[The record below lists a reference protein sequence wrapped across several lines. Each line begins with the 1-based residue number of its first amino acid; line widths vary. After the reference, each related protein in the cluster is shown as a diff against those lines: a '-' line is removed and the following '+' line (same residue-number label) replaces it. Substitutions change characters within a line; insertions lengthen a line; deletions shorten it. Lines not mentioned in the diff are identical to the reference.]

1 MSQYPEVWREHRA
14 LAYEARS
21 TGGVRRALALL
32 VVATLPFALG
42 LTIDLRFPLKIYEV
56 ALGLAALSCLADLR
70 IPSHPT
76 ARRAA
81 LPVVGLLGFALVVLL
96 VHAWIPPRGLEWTEF
111 ETRFGPLGD
120 GVTKFLYI
128 SLALFGFLLVAWQSY
143 RDEDAVIRAWL
154 LGACAASAYA
164 WYLLLS
170 SLTGVEPFLL
180 PGISEPQRIAF
191 GDLVLLR
198 AGPFA
203 EGNYFGLYLVLSTAI
218 ALYAGRRTLALVLS
232 ATALTTFSTVNVLGL
247 IIIWTLVLIKPA
259 RRGGTLSRRVL
270 YGAVALVLFAAV
282 GAALIPTGYLQN
294 VVLGKLMGEDVGS
307 RLERLNQA
315 LTGLKMFWAHPIAG
329 VGLSQYGYYY
339 DRYQFVSVSLPID
352 PVLAKHIA
360 NNVYIELLAELG
372 LVGLLLFVAFLIQI
386 WRQMKAARLRPLRYG
401 FVSMLL
407 ALNAFPTVSVMFLW
421 AFLGFVVGVSSRYGD
436 ALE

>member
-1 MSQYPEVWREHRA
+1 VSIGA
-14 LAYEARS
+14 LAYKATP
-21 TGGVRRALALL
+21 TGGVRRGLALL

-70 IPSHPT
+70 VPSLPA

-81 LPVVGLLGFALVVLL
+81 VPLVGLLGFALAVLL
-96 VHAWIPPRGLEWTEF
+96 VHAWAPPRGLEWSEF
-111 ETRFGPLGD
+111 ESRFGPLGD
-120 GVTKFLYI
+120 GITKILYI
-128 SLALFGFLLVAWQSY
+128 TLALFGFLLVAWQSS
-143 RDEDAVIRAWL
+143 RDEDAVVQAWL
-154 LGACAASAYA
+154 LGACVASAYA
-164 WYLLLS
+164 WYLVVSALI
-170 SLTGVEPFLL
+170 GVEPFLL
-180 PGISEPQRIAF
+180 PGITEPQRITF
-191 GDLVLLR
+191 GELVLMR

-203 EGNYFGLYLVLSTAI
+203 EGNYFGLYLVLSTAV

-232 ATALTTFSTVNVLGL
+232 ATALTTFSTINILGL
-247 IIIWTLVLIKPA
+247 VILWTLVLARPA
-259 RRGGTLSRRVL
+259 DRGGTISRRVL
-270 YGAVALVLFAAV
+270 YGAGALLLLAAV
-282 GAALIPTGYLQN
+282 AAALISTGYLQS
-294 VVLGKLMGEDVGS
+294 VVVGKLTGQDVGS

-315 LTGLKMFWAHPIAG
+315 LTGLQMFRAHPIAG

-339 DRYQFVSVSLPID
+339 DRYQFVSVYLPID

-360 NNVYIELLAELG
+360 NNVYVELLAELG

-386 WRQMKAARLRPLRYG
+386 WRHTKAPRLRPLRYG

-421 AFLGFVVGVSSRYGD
+421 AFFGFVVGVSSRHGD
-436 ALE
+436 AVE

>member
-1 MSQYPEVWREHRA
+1 MSTGA
-14 LAYEARS
+14 LAYEATS
-21 TGGVRRALALL
+21 TGGVRRFLTLL

-56 ALGLAALSCLADLR
+56 ALGLAALTCLADLR
-70 IPSHPT
+70 IPSHPAAT
-76 ARRAA
+76 RAA
-81 LPVVGLLGFALVVLL
+81 LPLVGLLGFGLAVLL
-96 VHAWIPPRGLEWTEF
+96 VHAWAPPRGLEWSEF

-120 GVTKFLYI
+120 GITKILYI

-143 RDEDAVIRAWL
+143 RDEEGVIRAWL

-164 WYLLLS
+164 WYLLVSVLA
-170 SLTGVEPFLL
+170 GVNPFLL
-180 PGISEPQRIAF
+180 PGITEPQRITF
-191 GDLVLLR
+191 GNLALMR

-218 ALYAGRRTLALVLS
+218 ALYAGRRGIALTLS

-247 IIIWTLVLIKPA
+247 VILWTLVLIA
-259 RRGGTLSRRVL
+259 
-270 YGAVALVLFAAV
+270 AVAM
-282 GAALIPTGYLQN
+282 ALISTGYLQT
-294 VVLGKLMGEDVGS
+294 VVLGKLTGQEVGS

-315 LTGLKMFWAHPIAG
+315 LTGLQMFRAHPIAG

-339 DRYQFVSVSLPID
+339 DRYQFVSVALPID

-372 LVGLLLFVAFLIQI
+372 VVGLLLFVAFLIQI
-386 WRQMKAARLRPLRYG
+386 WRHTKAARLRPLRYG
-401 FVSMLL
+401 FVSMLV
-407 ALNAFPTVSVMFLW
+407 ALNAFPTMSVMFLW
-421 AFLGFVVGVSSRYGD
+421 AFFGFVVGVSARHGHGVG
-436 ALE
+436 

>member
-1 MSQYPEVWREHRA
+1 MSTGA
-14 LAYEARS
+14 LAYEATS
-21 TGGVRRALALL
+21 TGGVRRFLTLL

-56 ALGLAALSCLADLR
+56 ALSLAALTCLADLR
-70 IPSHPT
+70 IPSHPAAT
-76 ARRAA
+76 RAA
-81 LPVVGLLGFALVVLL
+81 LPLVGLLGFGLAVLL
-96 VHAWIPPRGLEWTEF
+96 VHAWAPPRGLEWSEF

-120 GVTKFLYI
+120 GITKILYI

-143 RDEDAVIRAWL
+143 RDEEGVIRAWL

-164 WYLLLS
+164 WYLLVSVLA
-170 SLTGVEPFLL
+170 GVNPFLL
-180 PGISEPQRIAF
+180 PGITEPQRITF
-191 GDLVLLR
+191 GNLALMR

-218 ALYAGRRTLALVLS
+218 ALYAGRRGIALALS

-247 IIIWTLVLIKPA
+247 VILWTLVLIRPA
-259 RRGGTLSRRVL
+259 HREVTVSRKVL
-270 YGAVALVLFAAV
+270 YGAAALMIIATV
-282 GAALIPTGYLQN
+282 GAALISTGYLQT
-294 VVLGKLMGEDVGS
+294 VVLGKLTGQEVGS

-315 LTGLKMFWAHPIAG
+315 LTGLQMFRAHPIAG

-339 DRYQFVSVSLPID
+339 DRYQFVSVALPID

-372 LVGLLLFVAFLIQI
+372 VVGLLLFVAFLIQI
-386 WRQMKAARLRPLRYG
+386 WRHTKAARLRPLRYG
-401 FVSMLL
+401 FVSMLV
-407 ALNAFPTVSVMFLW
+407 ALNAFPTMSVMFLW
-421 AFLGFVVGVSSRYGD
+421 AFFGFVVGVSARHGHGVG
-436 ALE
+436 

>member
-1 MSQYPEVWREHRA
+1 MSTGA
-14 LAYEARS
+14 LTYEATS

-56 ALGLAALSCLADLR
+56 ALALAALTCLADLR
-70 IPSHPT
+70 IPSPPA

-81 LPVVGLLGFALVVLL
+81 LPLVCLLGFALAVLL
-96 VHAWIPPRGLEWTEF
+96 VHAWVPPRGLEWTEF
-111 ETRFGPLGD
+111 ESRFGPLGD
-120 GVTKFLYI
+120 GITKILYI
-128 SLALFGFLLVAWQSY
+128 GLALFGFLLVAWQSY
-143 RDEDAVIRAWL
+143 RDEEAVIRAWL
-154 LGACAASAYA
+154 LGACIASAYA
-164 WYLLLS
+164 WYLVLS
-170 SLTGVEPFLL
+170 SLAGVEPFLL
-180 PGISEPQRIAF
+180 PGITEPQRIAF
-191 GDLVLLR
+191 GDLVLMR

-203 EGNYFGLYLVLSTAI
+203 EGNYFGLYLVLSTAV
-218 ALYAGRRTLALVLS
+218 ALYAGRRSLALVLS

-247 IIIWTLVLIKPA
+247 VILWTLVLVKPA
-259 RRGGTLSRRVL
+259 HRSVAISRRVL
-270 YGAVALVLFAAV
+270 YGAAAVVLIAAV
-282 GAALIPTGYLQN
+282 GAALVSTGYLQN
-294 VVLGKLMGEDVGS
+294 VVLGKLSGQDVGS

-315 LTGLKMFWAHPIAG
+315 LTGLQIFLAHPIAG

-372 LVGLLLFVAFLIQI
+372 VIGLLLFVAFLIQI
-386 WRQMKAARLRPLRYG
+386 WRQTRAPRLRPLRYG

-407 ALNAFPTVSVMFLW
+407 ALNAFPTISVMFLW
-421 AFLGFVVGVSSRYGD
+421 AFFGFVVGVSSRHGG
-436 ALE
+436 AVE